1 MSVLLFV
8 TAVTVAAVTEGWGA
22 GRRDAGE
29 DGGFRRILWVEG
41 YLLTLRK
48 VSKDA
53 KPRKCHK
60 TTQ

>member
-1 MSVLLFV
+1 MLISV
-8 TAVTVAAVTEGWGA
+8 TAVTVAAVMGGRGA
-22 GRRDAGE
+22 GRRDAGV
-29 DGGFRRILWVEG
+29 DGGLRWILWVEG